1 MLENLNGEVGSEEY
15 ITGLIDYVL
24 GNDNENNL
32 RLASIRARRDTMFI
46 CVCLF
51 LILFGF
57 CAPIGYAMFHSG
69 VFGFVSF
76 IGGSAIFVALM
87 GIFMYPKMLRWCY
100 RRLER
105 EDREEANNE
114 DLDTLKEQADKYPV
128 FKLVLRQLLK
138 QHTGRITY
146 LMYSRL
152 MDYTDILE
160 KDYHFDQFVASIHS
174 EDTAILQE

>member
-1 MLENLNGEVGSEEY
+1 MLDLNGEVGSEEY
-15 ITGLIDYVL
+15 ITGVIDYVL

-114 DLDTLKEQADKYPV
+114 ELDDLREQADKYLV
-128 FKLVLRQLLK
+128 FKHVLRELFKLYK
-138 QHTGRITY
+138 GRITR

-152 MDYTDILE
+152 MDYADTLE
-160 KDYHFDQFVASIHS
+160 KDHYFEQFVASINS